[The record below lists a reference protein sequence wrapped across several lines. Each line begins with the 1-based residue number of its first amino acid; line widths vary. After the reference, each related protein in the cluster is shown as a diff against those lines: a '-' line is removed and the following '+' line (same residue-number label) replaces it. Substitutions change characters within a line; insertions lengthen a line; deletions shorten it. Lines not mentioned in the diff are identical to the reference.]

1 MKEDVMRIMKMVEEG
16 KINAEKGSELIEAL
30 NGNKLSEKFV
40 VNNSNE
46 GMMLKIKVKSS
57 TNDNVNI
64 KLPINF
70 IKGVLASCGKLPMN
84 VKGMEGIDIDMLV
97 QAIDSGLTGRIVD
110 VQTGDG
116 DIVEVVIE

>member
-1 MKEDVMRIMKMVEEG
+1 MKDDVMRIMKMVEEG

-30 NGNKLSEKFV
+30 NGSKLPEKLI

-46 GMMLKIKVKSS
+46 GMMLKVKSS

-70 IKGVLASCGKLPMN
+70 IKGVLGSVGKLPMN
-84 VKGMEGIDIDMLV
+84 VKGMEGIDIDMLI
-97 QAIDSGLTGRIVD
+97 QAIDSGLTGKIVD
-110 VQTGDG
+110 VQTGNG